1 MEANKNGRCSCG
13 LHESEAV
20 HEAAVEARLTA
31 AVETAIV
38 RAVLPEAE
46 SRRAFLAAIGLGTT
60 LAAISEF
67 FPLAEAAEVAQS
79 TPGAIEKKQLKIGFI
94 PITCA
99 TPIIMAEPL
108 GFYRK
113 HGLEVEV
120 IKTAGWAVI
129 RDKAI
134 NKEYDAAHMLS
145 ALAITL
151 GAGAAPQPWTVPA
164 IENING
170 QAITLSLKHKD
181 KRDPKQWKGLKFT
194 AILLIGA
201 VGMALDQALARG
213 GRLVSYAE

>member
-1 MEANKNGRCSCG
+1 MKANKNGRCSCG
-13 LHESEAV
+13 LHESGAL
-20 HEAAVEARLTA
+20 HDAAVEARLTA
-31 AVETAIV
+31 AMETAIV
-38 RAVLPEAE
+38 RAVLPEAA

-67 FPLAEAAEVAQS
+67 FPLARAAEVAQS
-79 TPGAIEKKQLKIGFI
+79 TPGAIEKKELKIGFI

-113 HGLEVEV
+113 HGLDAEV

-129 RDKAI
+129 RDKAVH
-134 NKEYDAAHMLS
+134 KEYDAAHMLS
-145 ALAITL
+145 PMPLAITL
-151 GAGAAPQPWTVPA
+151 GTGGAPQPWTVPA

-181 KRDPKQWKGLKFT
+181 KRDPKQW
-194 AILLIGA
+194 
-201 VGMALDQALARG
+201 
-213 GRLVSYAE
+213 